1 MPSHRTNNSGALARA
16 LPGSQLARHHRHQND
31 VPTQTPSTCTLPLS
45 RRTQSRYCS
54 VQISLLPPRL
64 RYASPKTVHPSAI
77 GRGDVR
83 PPRPCRGKKRLLTP
97 RRMATPARRCSRSRR
112 TGSPHRG
119 AAARAPRAARRR
131 ARASPCT
138 RRMGSP
144 ERACGWERAC
154 GRRTEGPPS
163 SPSKRSR
170 RGARRRP
177 SGPTSA
183 RRRRGAAAARV
194 GQGRRTANERGA
206 ETRISELWPRCE
218 RFDQKMEA
226 GGWSGI
232 KGMRTAAGRTM

>member
-1 MPSHRTNNSGALARA
+1 MRNVFSCSAHRFYTREGRYSTICHHTEQTTLGRPRACSARQPTRA
-16 LPGSQLARHHRHQND
+16 TSSSSKRCP
-31 VPTQTPSTCTLPLS
+31 PTQTPSTCTLPLS

-54 VQISLLPPRL
+54 VQISLLPPLL

-119 AAARAPRAARRR
+119 AAARAPRAARRH

-183 RRRRGAAAARV
+183 WRRRGAAAARV
-194 GQGRRTANERGA
+194 GQGRRTANERGG
-206 ETRISELWPRCE
+206 
-218 RFDQKMEA
+218 DMNK
-226 GGWSGI
+226 
-232 KGMRTAAGRTM
+232 